1 MARAYSDDLRGKILE
16 AHEQGESSL
25 RLLAERFHVSVGW
38 AKGISAVFSRT
49 GKKQRPPAAGKRGRK
64 SRITSEAV
72 EYLRSRVKDQPDR
85 TLVELQEDLRRDQ
98 SIEIGITRVWT
109 VLRQMDLRLK
119 KSHSTLLSRTASESK
134 RNGSSGSR
142 KPGTSTRRNSS
153 SSTRAASRRK

>member
-1 MARAYSDDLRGKILE
+1 MARAYSDDLRRKILE
-16 AHEQGESSL
+16 AHEQGEGSL

-38 AKGISAVFSRT
+38 AKCISAVFSRT
-49 GKKQRPPAAGKRGRK
+49 GKKERLPAAGKRGRK

-119 KSHSTLLSRTASESK
+119 KSHSMLPSRTASESK
-134 RNGSSGSR
+134 RNGSGSR